1 MPFHAVI
8 CVKQVPDTTQVQID
22 PRTGSLVRKGIPA
35 VINPFD
41 LYALEAA
48 LKLRDQSG
56 GAITA
61 LSMGPPP
68 AEEALRQVL
77 GYGADRAVLLTDR
90 AFAGA
95 DTLATTR
102 ALAAGIGRIAAAE
115 PVDLV
120 ICGRQSIDGDTG
132 QVGPGLARRLGFS
145 QFTYIASLEQIDLD
159 AGTIRGWRQREDGRE
174 LVEGRLPAVM
184 TVTESFTPLRYVSL
198 PDLLAAAGKEIGILS
213 AADLG
218 LAPAELGL
226 KGSPTRVKK
235 IFAPPARA
243 RGELF
248 TAGAG
253 AAAAAEWLLERLASR
268 GLAFGGEDG

>member
-8 CVKQVPDTTQVQID
+8 CVKQVPDTTQVRID
-22 PRTGSLVRKGIPA
+22 PGTGSLVRKGIPA

-48 LKLRDQSG
+48 LEAREQAG

-68 AEEALRQVL
+68 AEEALKQML

-102 ALAAGIGRIAAAE
+102 TLAAGIGRIAAAA

-145 QFTYIASLEQIDLD
+145 QFTYITSLEKIDLD

-174 LVEGRLPAVM
+174 LVKGRLPAVM
-184 TVTESFTPLRYVSL
+184 TVTEAFTPLRYTPL
-198 PDLLAAAGKEIGILS
+198 PELLAAAGKEIEILS
-213 AADLG
+213 AADLK
-218 LAPAELGL
+218 LDPALVGL

-235 IFAPPARA
+235 IFAPPARP

-248 TAGAG
+248 TADADAT
-253 AAAAAEWLLERLASR
+253 AAVDWLLDQLAGR
-268 GLAFGGEDG
+268 GLVFGGEDG